1 MAASVRSGQQARFL
15 IAGCFNTAL
24 DFVMLNLLTLWI
36 GFSDLVGNSISVS
49 LGVSISYLLNHYF
62 VFRYPRRISLAKFA
76 QFFAITGF
84 SSLVLQNLVI
94 TAFELGFDTDFG
106 RSLLVFAEPG
116 GRHFVAL
123 NTAKVAAVLVG
134 LVWNFT
140 LYRVLVFRVPHETGS
155 AQGGQVGVDH
165 QVRDLGEDHLG
176 APPEHLAGP
185 GRVPD
190 LQTGVGGPDE
200 RRI

>member
-1 MAASVRSGQQARFL
+1 MVSAGRERQVRFL

-24 DFVMLNLLTLWI
+24 DFVMLNLLTLWL

-49 LGVSISYLLNHYF
+49 IGVSISYLLNHHF
-62 VFRYPRRISLAKFA
+62 VFRYPQRVSLVKFA

-94 TAFELGFDTDFG
+94 GAFELGFDTDFG
-106 RSLLVFAEPG
+106 RSLLVFADPG

-140 LYRVLVFRVPHETGS
+140 LYRVLVFRVPSEVGS
-155 AQGGQVGVDH
+155 AEGGQVRVHH
-165 QVRDLGEDHLG
+165 QVRDLGEDHPG
-176 APPEHLAGP
+176 SPPEHLAGP
-185 GRVPD
+185 GGVAD
-190 LQTGVGGPDE
+190 LQTGVGGPNE